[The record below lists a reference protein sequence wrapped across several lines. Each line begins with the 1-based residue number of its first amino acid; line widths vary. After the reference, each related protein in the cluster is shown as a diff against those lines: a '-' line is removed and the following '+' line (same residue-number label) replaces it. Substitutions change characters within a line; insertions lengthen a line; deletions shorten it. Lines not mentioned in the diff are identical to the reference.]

1 MEHFVEIIIDF
12 WLLSVFAKRSIQTFD
27 RVLNAS
33 LNVLCVISTSFNR
46 LNRIN
51 NYMCK
56 VNNRNTRTRLEICSK
71 LTIKRLKRRHCC
83 RSGVFIVN
91 FEYISHPVSDLLLLT
106 LSNKVRCYTDI
117 NFVME
122 NSRKTNRSNYSV
134 KLEDENHL
142 KDYSRER

>member
-1 MEHFVEIIIDF
+1 MEHFVEIIIDY
-12 WLLSVFAKRSIQTFD
+12 WLLSAFAKRSIQTFG

-33 LNVLCVISTSFNR
+33 LNVLCVISTSFNT

-71 LTIKRLKRRHCC
+71 LTIKILKRRHCC

-91 FEYISHPVSDLLLLT
+91 FEYISHPASDFLLLT
-106 LSNKVRCYTDI
+106 LSNKVRCHNDI

>member
-91 FEYISHPVSDLLLLT
+91 FEYISHPVSDFLLLT